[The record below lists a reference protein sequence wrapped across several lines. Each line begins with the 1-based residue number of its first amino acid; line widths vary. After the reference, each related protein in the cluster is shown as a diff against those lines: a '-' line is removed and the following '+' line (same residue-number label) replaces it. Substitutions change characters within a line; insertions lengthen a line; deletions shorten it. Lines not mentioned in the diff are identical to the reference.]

1 VNAIGIAWLILIP
14 AALGYFL
21 LWRPQQ
27 RRMASVRRLQAELS
41 ENDDVM
47 TTSGIYGRVTRL
59 GDEDLD
65 LEIAPGIV
73 IRVAR
78 GAVALRCVDQPSD
91 ETSRDP
97 ENEAD

>member
-78 GAVALRCVDQPSD
+78 GAIALRCVDQPSD
-91 ETSRDP
+91 QKSRDP

>member
-1 VNAIGIAWLILIP
+1 MNAIGIAWLILIP

-78 GAVALRCVDQPSD
+78 GAIALRCVDQQSNQK
-91 ETSRDP
+91 SRDP